1 MISILF
7 SPLNKSLKKYRM
19 RLCISHCPNQQ
30 INKSTNLEL
39 ALLGLNLHIPIVLEQ
54 ESNQVVIQQD
64 SPPLPL
70 HKTPAFS
77 LEERDT
83 SLLTAEERVQ
93 DLYDNQT
100 GSYTIRKKEELPS
113 QDNDLNY
120 GL

>member
-7 SPLNKSLKKYRM
+7 SPLNKSLKKIQDGTMYIT
-19 RLCISHCPNQQ
+19 LS
-30 INKSTNLEL
+30 KSTNLEL
-39 ALLGLNLHIPIVLEQ
+39 ALRGLNLHIPIVLEQ
-54 ESNQVVIQQD
+54 ESNQFVIQQD
-64 SPPLPL
+64 SPPFPL

-77 LEERDT
+77 LEERDP
-83 SLLTAEERVQ
+83 SLPTAEERVQ

-100 GSYTIRKKEELPS
+100 GSYTMRKKEELPS